1 MNKTKILLITNILF
15 ILLSTYL
22 FYMLIQFK
30 NNKKQTSSA
39 NEFSSQ
45 YQLKS
50 RERCLDNIRAGLND
64 EFTGIIKSTC
74 SSKYSDI
81 ICEARLRGLIQNQLT
96 DKIIECIKTTKP

>member
-15 ILLSTYL
+15 ILISTYL
-22 FYMLIQFK
+22 FYTLIQLK
-30 NNKKQTSSA
+30 NNKQEISNS
-39 NEFSSQ
+39 NELSSQ
-45 YQLKS
+45 YQPKS

-81 ICEARLRGLIQNQLT
+81 ICETRLRSLIQNQLI
-96 DKIIECIKTTKP
+96 DKILNCINTTEP